1 MRYFAVS
8 RGVGSRRCD
17 PMDAADVGELD
28 SLLANLAADGG
39 PVGGAC
45 PQIVDKLRHTIVG
58 LKNEGLSMIL
68 NSSLALDVADD
79 VALLDTTRITLEGLP
94 KSFAIGGHFRMN
106 RWGDEFP
113 ARFAHLASSP
123 RRLNNPMGR
132 MKDADR
138 VHWFRKHGNRYC
150 PMHL

>member
-1 MRYFAVS
+1 
-8 RGVGSRRCD
+8 
-17 PMDAADVGELD
+17 MDAADVGELD

-79 VALLDTTRITLEGLP
+79 VALLDTTRIIRGSAKELRNRRAFSDEQV
-94 KSFAIGGHFRMN
+94 GG
-106 RWGDEFP
+106 
-113 ARFAHLASSP
+113 
-123 RRLNNPMGR
+123 
-132 MKDADR
+132 
-138 VHWFRKHGNRYC
+138 
-150 PMHL
+150 